1 MHSAAIVPEHRF
13 GHEGCRLAVIEGS
26 ILHDV
31 LEEHDVVGGSDESVE
46 SEIDFALAAT
56 GDLMVVHFRL
66 DTDRLKI
73 LDYVGPQ
80 ILKRVNRRDRNI
92 SFFVADP
99 VAQVILSASLISG
112 AFPLIGL
119 INVPVD
125 FGVI

>member
-1 MHSAAIVPEHRF
+1 MHSAAIVSEHRF
-13 GHEGCRLAVIEGS
+13 WHEGSRLSVIEGS

-31 LEEHDVVGGSDESVE
+31 LEQHHIVGGSDESVE

-73 LDYVGPQ
+73 LDDIGPQ
-80 ILKRVNRRDRNI
+80 ILERVNRGDRNI

-99 VAQVILSASLISG
+99 VAEVILSAS
-112 AFPLIGL
+112 
-119 INVPVD
+119 
-125 FGVI
+125 